1 MPQKGGVTWG
11 GVWER
16 QIKDHL
22 EDVRKWAA
30 NGESTAAIASRFQI
44 TSVRLNQLAKQHPEL
59 RKAIDEGR
67 TSLVGRIRFKLVER
81 ALGESVEEDTH
92 TVSEV
97 IDGRPVVK
105 KVETFKKRLPPD
117 PSSIFGMLNLIDPDY
132 VSDRAR
138 FMLACQ
144 QAGIDVEGK
153 REKQLRK
160 ELAKAKKAQKKAE
173 ETQATAPADQQAT
186 SGEAKAA
193 KPSVEDMEDMLMR
206 IIAGDYST
214 LAEARMKSQALRDA
228 IAERRKSERATSS
241 KDQNDPAAEMAARL
255 FGREDA
261 SGGGDN

>member
-1 MPQKGGVTWG
+1 MPQKGGVAWG

-22 EDVRKWAA
+22 NDISKWAA
-30 NGESTAAIASRFQI
+30 SGESTAAIASRFQI
-44 TSVRLNQLAKQHPEL
+44 TSVRLNQLAKTHPEL
-59 RKAIDEGR
+59 RQAIDAGR
-67 TSLVGRIRFKLVER
+67 TNLVGKIRSKLVER

-117 PSSIFGMLNLIDPDY
+117 PSSIFGILNLIDPDY

-144 QAGIDVEGK
+144 QAGIDTEGK
-153 REKQLRK
+153 REKQLRR
-160 ELAKAKKAQKKAE
+160 ELSKAKKAQKQGDE
-173 ETQATAPADQQAT
+173 VQGSQLTDQQ
-186 SGEAKAA
+186 EAKA
-193 KPSVEDMEDMLMR
+193 PRVSVEEMEEMLMR

-228 IAERRKSERATSS
+228 IAERRRAERTASV
-241 KDQNDPAAEMAARL
+241 KDQKDPAAEMAARL
-255 FGREDA
+255 FGAEDA
-261 SGGGDN
+261 GGGSDN